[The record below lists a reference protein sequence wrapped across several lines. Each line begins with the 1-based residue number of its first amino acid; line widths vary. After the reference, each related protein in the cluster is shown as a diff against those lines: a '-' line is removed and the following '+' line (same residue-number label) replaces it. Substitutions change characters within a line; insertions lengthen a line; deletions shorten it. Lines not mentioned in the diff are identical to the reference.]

1 MLALNICANGEK
13 RTGRK
18 RPRAVGGIGRIKL
31 ASRKRETAR
40 ERKHELFCYMP
51 LLPSAFR
58 SRRKVHLLRKQ
69 GKGAR
74 LWE

>member
-40 ERKHELFCYMP
+40 ERKHELLCYMP

-58 SRRKVHLLRKQ
+58 SRRKMHLHRN
-69 GKGAR
+69 
-74 LWE
+74 